1 MITWFKKQ
9 IKINTLENQIKSLD
23 KENIELLKKLTF
35 KEDEIEL
42 LKEQIKRLKEQ
53 KKKLIEKLEKK

>member
-1 MITWFKKQ
+1 MINWFKKQ
-9 IKINTLENQIKSLD
+9 IKINTLENQIESLD

-42 LKEQIKRLKEQ
+42 LKEQIKRLKEA
-53 KKKLIEKLEKK
+53 KKKLIEKMEKK

>member
-1 MITWFKKQ
+1 MITWIKKQ
-9 IKINTLENQIKSLD
+9 IKINTLENQIESLD
-23 KENIELLKKLTF
+23 KENIELLKRLTF

-42 LKEQIKRLKEQ
+42 LKEQIKRLKKQ

>member
-1 MITWFKKQ
+1 MIKWLKKQ
-9 IKINTLENQIKSLD
+9 IKINTLENQIESLD

>member
-1 MITWFKKQ
+1 MIKWIKKQ
-9 IKINTLENQIKSLD
+9 IKINTLENQIASLD
-23 KENIELLKKLTF
+23 KENIDLLKRLTF
-35 KEDEIEL
+35 KEDEVDL